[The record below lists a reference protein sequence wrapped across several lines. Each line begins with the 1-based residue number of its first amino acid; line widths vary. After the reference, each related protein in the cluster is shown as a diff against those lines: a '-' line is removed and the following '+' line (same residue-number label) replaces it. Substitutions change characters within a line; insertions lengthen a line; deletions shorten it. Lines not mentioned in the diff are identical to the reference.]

1 MPAPRAAF
9 LAIFA
14 FVLSSAWA
22 QAPLNPQIEVE
33 NHAETAVKELD
44 IKPNGTAEWGENKLG
59 NGPLAPG
66 KSISIREFTEANC
79 SYEVRAVFQDGRT
92 EEQPVDV
99 CHHSRIVLGAKRP
112 TADSTQRTPT
122 TSGGEANPQVFR

>member
-1 MPAPRAAF
+1 MIAKPGA
-9 LAIFA
+9 LLTIFA
-14 FVLSSAWA
+14 LVLPSAWA

-59 NGPLAPG
+59 HGPLPPG
-66 KSISIREFTEANC
+66 KSTSIREFTETNC
-79 SYEVRAVFQDGRT
+79 NYQMRAVFQDGRT

-99 CHHSRIVLGAKRP
+99 CHHSRIVLGTKR
-112 TADSTQRTPT
+112 Q
-122 TSGGEANPQVFR
+122 

>member
-1 MPAPRAAF
+1 MTAPRVAF

-14 FVLSSAWA
+14 FVLPSARA

-44 IKPNGTAEWGENKLG
+44 IKPNGTAEWGENKLA
-59 NGPLAPG
+59 NGPLESG
-66 KSISIREFTEANC
+66 KSVSIREFTEANC
-79 SYEVRAVFQDGRT
+79 KYEVRAVFQDGRT
-92 EEQPVDV
+92 EQQPVDV

-112 TADSTQRTPT
+112 TSGMIRPAPT
-122 TSGGEANPQVFR
+122 ASGREANP

>member
-1 MPAPRAAF
+1 MTAPRVAF

-14 FVLSSAWA
+14 FVPPSAWA

-59 NGPLAPG
+59 NGPLASG

-79 SYEVRAVFQDGRT
+79 NYEVRAVFQDGRT
-92 EEQPVDV
+92 EQQPVDV
-99 CHHSRIVLGAKRP
+99 CHHSRIVLGAKHPTSGGTRP
-112 TADSTQRTPT
+112 APT
-122 TSGGEANPQVFR
+122 TSGREANP

>member
-1 MPAPRAAF
+1 MGSPPVAF

-14 FVLSSAWA
+14 FVLPSAWA

-33 NHAETAVKELD
+33 NRAETGVKELD
-44 IKPNGTAEWGENKLG
+44 IKPNGTANWGENKLA
-59 NGPLAPG
+59 NGPLASG

-79 SYEVRAVFQDGRT
+79 NYEVRAVFQDERT

-99 CHHSRIVLGAKRP
+99 CHHSRIVLGAKHP
-112 TADSTQRTPT
+112 
-122 TSGGEANPQVFR
+122 TSGREANP